1 MEHEVL
7 ITEENMNDFMDQDL
21 EGLKALLE
29 CEDFNVDTTLEVLPQ
44 KKKMIFKF
52 CKCGSILYKTHKSEF
67 RCGQCGCILF

>member
-44 KKKMIFKF
+44 
-52 CKCGSILYKTHKSEF
+52 
-67 RCGQCGCILF
+67 